1 MYKVNLKITLMDIF
15 DINIVES
22 SISWMEKAEL
32 VNVVNQY
39 IKQRK
44 LIEIV
49 KNYMGYT
56 ITWDDEKSFNNFIS
70 EVLYNSIVSR
80 LQELGVSI
88 TWKE

>member
-1 MYKVNLKITLMDIF
+1 MDIF

-32 VNVVNQY
+32 VNIVNQY

-49 KNYMGYT
+49 KNYGDYT

>member
-49 KNYMGYT
+49 KNYRGYT
-56 ITWDDEKSFNNFIS
+56 VTWDDEKSFNNFIS